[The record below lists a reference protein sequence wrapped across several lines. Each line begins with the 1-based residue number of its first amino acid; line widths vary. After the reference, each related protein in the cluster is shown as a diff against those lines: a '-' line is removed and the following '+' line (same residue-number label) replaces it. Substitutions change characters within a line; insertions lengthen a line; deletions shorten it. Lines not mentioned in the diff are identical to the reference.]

1 MAFNYRKYRAAQF
14 ETPNK
19 KSPFE
24 AGKAL
29 ETAQSAWKGI
39 KESKVG
45 KLVPKVGKF
54 LGMNTPMGRAIW
66 TLDLI
71 SPWLIKTL
79 PDPQKQLKKRAETET
94 KGGSQYTSPKL

>member
-1 MAFNYRKYRAAQF
+1 MAFNYKKYRAAQF
-14 ETPNK
+14 ETPSE

-45 KLVPKVGKF
+45 KFGGKVGKF
-54 LGMNTPMGRAIW
+54 LGMNTPMGRALW
-66 TLDLI
+66 TTDMLL
-71 SPWLIKTL
+71 PWLTRTL
-79 PDPQKQLKKRAETET
+79 PDPQKHLKNRAKTETE
-94 KGGSQYTSPKL
+94 GGSMYTSPKL